1 MSTPT
6 PETTPLTTADPPA
19 DPGAF
24 QSSLGLVI
32 DSTTATRVLGH
43 IDFGPQHHSHLGT
56 VFGGAFAS
64 IIESAPATGARLAAG
79 QNGADVVGVQNTTD
93 FLRPFTQGRATVAWI
108 RLREEAEA
116 PTAESLNE
124 FCAGRIAHYKVPRYV
139 RVIDEFPMTVTG
151 KVRKVDLRAQA
162 VDLLAHGVE

>member
-93 FLRPFTQGRATVAWI
+93 FLRPFTRGRATV
-108 RLREEAEA
+108 EA
-116 PTAESLNE
+116 TALHQ
-124 FCAGRIAHYKVPRYV
+124 GRTQQLWQVVIAAE
-139 RVIDEFPMTVTG
+139 DSG
-151 KVRKVDLRAQA
+151 KVLARGQLRLQNVHPAERPRPVSGQ
-162 VDLLAHGVE
+162 